1 MMAEIMTTMKISKPS
16 NCDTI
21 TIQQL
26 KLNQFLRP
34 TFEKGLNKTFPVQPS
49 HNDID
54 ISHHQLEELSKLL
67 VMYMIVIS
75 VTNTNSLLPGT
86 PWKTTR
92 IWKKDLMQIYYILL
106 QNFSHRICWYVPSVE
121 TIFKM
126 QFSSRHVS

>member
-75 VTNTNSLLPGT
+75 VTNTKFSITWHPLKNN
-86 PWKTTR
+86 
-92 IWKKDLMQIYYILL
+92 KDLKKRFDANLLYIATKL
-106 QNFSHRICWYVPSVE
+106 QSQNMLVCTFS
-121 TIFKM
+121 
-126 QFSSRHVS
+126 